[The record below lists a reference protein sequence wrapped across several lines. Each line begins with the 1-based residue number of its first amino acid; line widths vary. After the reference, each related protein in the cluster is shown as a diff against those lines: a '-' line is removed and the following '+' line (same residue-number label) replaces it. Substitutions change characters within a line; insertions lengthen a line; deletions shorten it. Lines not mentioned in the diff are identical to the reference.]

1 MIQLHT
7 GRVGKRYTLYPP
19 KELLE
24 AIGVKEGDLVVYR
37 VENGKL
43 IVEPLTNPFEYALK
57 VKKWAKTSLEEIEE
71 FSSKLQAEIIERD

>member
-1 MIQLHT
+1 LHT